1 MASLPSDF
9 LTPFPH
15 RPPRRLRNS
24 ALKKCHFEPD
34 VRTPSFFQQI
44 DPHVLRHTRR
54 PISSTSLGGRFEKAK
69 SSRSLLPFPCILPTL
84 EYSSI
89 GKAKIHLEIIKFE
102 ERWILEDIWSGKLRE
117 KCPFSKTDFQNQT
130 AFFRRLSTFSIEVL
144 HLPQ

>member
-44 DPHVLRHTRR
+44 DPHVLKHTRR
-54 PISSTSLGGRFEKAK
+54 PISSASLGGRFEKAK

-102 ERWILEDIWSGKLRE
+102 ERWILEDIWSGKLNGE
-117 KCPFSKTDFQNQT
+117 MSVFQDGLSKSDC
-130 AFFRRLSTFSIEVL
+130 FF
-144 HLPQ
+144 